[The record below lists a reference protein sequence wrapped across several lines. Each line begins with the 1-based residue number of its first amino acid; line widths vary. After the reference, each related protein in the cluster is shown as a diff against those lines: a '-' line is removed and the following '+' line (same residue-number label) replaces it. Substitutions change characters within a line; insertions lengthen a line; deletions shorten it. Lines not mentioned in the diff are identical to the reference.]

1 MNTKPKRCF
10 YPDCFHCPYVDCRWN
25 SDPTAWAYNHSEP
38 GKLRDKRYMESEK
51 GKEAQMRYAKSDKG
65 KARDKR
71 KQEKKV
77 KSGKNAE
84 YCRRYYKTHRLE
96 IMRKKREKKETLK
109 VGEKVDTN

>member
-1 MNTKPKRCF
+1 
-10 YPDCFHCPYVDCRWN
+10 
-25 SDPTAWAYNHSEP
+25 
-38 GKLRDKRYMESEK
+38 MESEK
-51 GKEAQMRYAKSDKG
+51 GKEAQMRYAQSDKG

-84 YCRRYYKTHRLE
+84 YCRRYYKTHRTE